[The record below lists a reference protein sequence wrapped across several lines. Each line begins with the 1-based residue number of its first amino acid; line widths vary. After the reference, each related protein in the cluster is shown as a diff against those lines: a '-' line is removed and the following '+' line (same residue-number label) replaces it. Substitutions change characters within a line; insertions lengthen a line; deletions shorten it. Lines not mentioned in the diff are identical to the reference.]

1 MCTCAFVNTAMEITW
16 SKRVANRTEQFLTV
30 LEIRS
35 SDCSVGKLQSSSWA
49 WRWPSFPVSFL
60 GLSSVWSLLQYLF
73 LSHKDTH
80 HVWWRSSFCLN
91 PIFRGPVWEP
101 RHMGSGQMKF
111 GAWVQALV
119 VHGEDQTKELEDVGT
134 VPSCWT
140 HEVCF
145 SSFTC
150 FLWTC
155 ETCLYKWG
163 GQRLT
168 FLHVCVCTWLCI
180 VGNAVQLRMCIHV
193 DVICQCGYLWL
204 LALFWG
210 PGPLTELWACLATW

>member
-1 MCTCAFVNTAMEITW
+1 M
-16 SKRVANRTEQFLTV
+16 RVAIFPCVFSWPFICLFHFYGISSFLTRTLAMCDEV
-30 LEIRS
+30 HHFIL
-35 SDCSVGKLQSSSWA
+35 V
-49 WRWPSFPVSFL
+49 PSLKDLFE
-60 GLSSVWSLLQYLF
+60 SLCIW
-73 LSHKDTH
+73 
-80 HVWWRSSFCLN
+80 V
-91 PIFRGPVWEP
+91 P
-101 RHMGSGQMKF
+101 GQMKF

-180 VGNAVQLRMCIHV
+180 VGNAVQLRMCTHV
-193 DVICQCGYLWL
+193 GAICQCGYLWL

-210 PGPLTELWACLATW
+210 AGPLTELCACLATW